1 MKVLH
6 IYPKS
11 DDLIRQHVM
20 LLAGGMQQSTEVLTA
35 DSGTNI
41 RQLITSQQ
49 PDILHC
55 HGCWSQKMAN
65 AVRTARNNG
74 ARVVITPHG
83 QLEPWVVSQQNLQDK
98 VMKALLWQKDV
109 IAQAYAIISLGKLE
123 RVNFLKL
130 GWNKRVEEI
139 HNAVTTNT
147 ITVSEMCSKTFAVYQ
162 KVMDSNTLEQMD
174 DLSQQALSTIIKAGI
189 MGDRNWCRSTDC
201 IRYPQDIDW
210 RRLLIYAEH
219 ENIRNYVDYG
229 ISVLGLP
236 SPTIDTEKIEAY
248 FPDSYKK
255 PCPIKKIVGDYE
267 GDETAYLIKM
277 IRQLNKQPLLLHLI
291 EFTRELYRD
300 NVNDDALATALEE
313 KKLTGFAGSLMQVLS
328 EQTELDEGYMPLL
341 PSDNRQTRHIR
352 KLLTNHLKI

>member
-11 DDLIRQHVM
+11 DNLIRQHVM
-20 LLAGGMQQSTEVLTA
+20 LLAGSMQQSAEVFTA
-35 DSGTNI
+35 DSGANI
-41 RQLITSQQ
+41 RQMIISQQ

-55 HGCWSQKMAN
+55 HGCWSQKMAY
-65 AVRTARNNG
+65 AIRTARNNG

-98 VMKALLWQKDV
+98 VVKALLWQKDV
-109 IAQAYAIISLGKLE
+109 IAQAYAIITLGKLE

-147 ITVSEMCSKTFAVYQ
+147 ITLTEMCSKTFAVYQ

-174 DLSQQALSTIIKAGI
+174 DLTLHALSTIIKAGI
-189 MGDRNWCRSTDC
+189 MGDCNWCRSTDS

-236 SPTIDTEKIEAY
+236 TPTIDTERIDAY

-255 PCPIKKIVGDYE
+255 PCPIKEIVGDYE
-267 GDETAYLIKM
+267 GDETAYLMKM

-300 NVNDDALATALEE
+300 NVNDDTLVTVLEE
-313 KKLTGFAGSLMQVLS
+313 KKLTGFASSLMQVLS

-341 PSDNRQTRHIR
+341 PSDNRQTRQIR
-352 KLLTNHLKI
+352 KLLTHHLRI